1 MTELSQHRRPPSLRI
16 KLFSLYYWSYL
27 VGCLTVFWFA
37 VVIPWLLITPFDR
50 RRRFSHWYA
59 YTWANHL
66 HRMSPFWTIIVEHA
80 ERMRDDQAY
89 VLVANHQ
96 SSGDILTMFALRK
109 QFRWVSKR
117 VLFAVPFLGWMMAMA
132 GYVGIKRGDGR
143 SRARMM
149 AKCRRQ
155 LALGNTVAM
164 FPEGTRST
172 TKDMRPFKI
181 GAFVLACEADKPVLP
196 VIMEGT
202 LETLPRDSWVFT
214 LERKIYPVLRV
225 LPPIHP
231 ADHGHDPE
239 RLCAAV
245 RAAMVEGIAS
255 LRADIEARGGLEV
268 DPRRLPRASQA
279 KPAQTL
285 GA

>member
-1 MTELSQHRRPPSLRI
+1 MTELAQRQPAHTLRM
-16 KLFSLYYWSYL
+16 KLFSLYYWGYL

-66 HRMSPFWTIIVEHA
+66 HAMSPFWTIIVEHP

-109 QFRWVSKR
+109 QFRWVAKR
-117 VLFAVPFLGWMMAMA
+117 VLFGVPFLGWMMAMA
-132 GYVGIKRGDGR
+132 GYVGIKRGDPK
-143 SRARMM
+143 SRDRMM
-149 AKCRRQ
+149 AKCKRQ
-155 LALGNTVAM
+155 LAMGNTIAM

-172 TKDMRPFKI
+172 TKEMRPFKI
-181 GAFVLACEADKPVLP
+181 GAFVLACEADVPVLP

-202 LETLPRDSWVFT
+202 LETLPRASWVFT
-214 LERKIYPVLRV
+214 LERKVYPVLRV
-225 LPPIHP
+225 LEPIHP
-231 ADHGHDPE
+231 RDHGHDPE
-239 RLCAAV
+239 RLSAAV
-245 RAAMVEGIAS
+245 REVMARGIAE
-255 LRADIEARGGLEV
+255 LRDEIAARGGLEV
-268 DPRRLPRASQA
+268 DPRIHTR
-279 KPAQTL
+279 
-285 GA
+285 GG

>member
-1 MTELSQHRRPPSLRI
+1 M
-16 KLFSLYYWSYL
+16 
-27 VGCLTVFWFA
+27 FWFA
-37 VVIPWLLITPFDR
+37 VVIPWLIITPFDR

-66 HRMSPFWTIIVEHA
+66 HFMSPFWTIVVEHR

-89 VLVANHQ
+89 VLVCNHQ
-96 SSGDILTMFALRK
+96 SSGDILTLFALRK

-132 GYVGIKRGDGR
+132 GYVGIKRGDKR
-143 SRARMM
+143 SKDRMM

-155 LALGNTVAM
+155 LALGNTIAM

-172 TKDMRPFKI
+172 TKDMLPFKP
-181 GAFVLACEADKPVLP
+181 GAFVLACEAQKPVLP

-202 LETLPRDSWVFT
+202 LETLPRDSWLFT

-225 LPPIHP
+225 LEPIDP
-231 ADHGHDPE
+231 RDHDFDPE
-239 RLCAAV
+239 RLSAAV
-245 RAAMVEGIAS
+245 REVMVAGIAS
-255 LRADIEARGGLEV
+255 LRADIETRGGLEV
-268 DPRRLPRASQA
+268 RP
-279 KPAQTL
+279 
-285 GA
+285 